1 MDFSAVAVIA
11 LLLIL
16 VAVGVLVSRQGLL
29 ASNLPALR
37 LLTSVARQPT
47 GESDLA
53 PTTTEVEGDVPVG
66 GITSRV
72 STQARSHEEPAT
84 STVVELA
91 PRLTAQRP
99 GGLSPSP
106 VEASGA
112 QLDRLE
118 ARFSE
123 LSRTIDRHET
133 ALSALLQQSMND
145 LVQRAIAGDARAD
158 AAVDR
163 LRADVTASIA
173 SIRNDAGYARRQDVC
188 AELYSA
194 LARFEAALAA
204 VSNPVLLPGE
214 PYAIPDELP
223 ASALVWENW
232 NDVGERVFVLADTFN
247 AQRLHLSPHTRS
259 EVAQFLT
266 TLRTL
271 LTGTIYPNLQSS
283 FGSKQHESLRL
294 ALGQIAQGLRR
305 VSESLEREYE
315 GNAPRT

>member
-1 MDFSAVAVIA
+1 VDFSAVAVIA

-29 ASNLPALR
+29 SSNLPALR
-37 LLTSVARQPT
+37 LLASVARQPDD
-47 GESDLA
+47 ESDLA
-53 PTTTEVEGDVPVG
+53 ATTTAVEGDPLS
-66 GITSRV
+66 SRMV
-72 STQARSHEEPAT
+72 SRASTPARSQPAPAT
-84 STVVELA
+84 SSVVDIGS
-91 PRLTAQRP
+91 RLPAQRS
-99 GGLSPSP
+99 GLSPSS
-106 VEASGA
+106 VEVVGP

-118 ARFSE
+118 ARLSE
-123 LSRTIDRHET
+123 LTGTIDRHEA
-133 ALSALLQQSMND
+133 ALSALFQQSMGD
-145 LVQRAIAGDARAD
+145 LAQRAVAGDARID

-163 LRADVTASIA
+163 LRADVLTSVASMRLDA
-173 SIRNDAGYARRQDVC
+173 SHARRQDVC

-194 LARFEAALAA
+194 LARFEAALAT

-247 AQRLHLSPHTRS
+247 AQRLHLSSQTRS
-259 EVAQFLT
+259 DLAQFLT

-283 FGSKQHESLRL
+283 VGSKQHESLRL
-294 ALGQIAQGLRR
+294 ALSQIALGLRR
-305 VSESLEREYE
+305 ASESIEREYE
-315 GNAPRT
+315 GHDTRM